1 MYYEAFLLHVST
13 YIQNQL
19 LTFVLHVLG
28 TLAVF
33 CRAGVSRGH
42 FAAGEDGAVE
52 QNSVCLSG
60 THSLTDTSV
69 KDR

>member
-1 MYYEAFLLHVST
+1 MYYEAILLHVSP
-13 YIQNQL
+13 YIQNPL
-19 LTFVLHVLG
+19 LTCVLRVLG

-33 CRAGVSRGH
+33 CRAGVSGGH